1 MKHSNLTIIIPFVN
15 EKYELYA
22 TLESIKQYSSKIVDV
37 ILINDASDDGFD
49 YEHLAEIYNA
59 IYIEHKERVGVAASR
74 DEAGQPHQNSL

>member
-1 MKHSNLTIIIPFVN
+1 MELVSAIITTHNRKNLLM
-15 EKYELYA
+15 EA
-22 TLESIKQYSSKIVDV
+22 IKSVQQQTYSKIELIVVD
-37 ILINDASDDGFD
+37 DASDDGFD